1 MLMYKCKGYLKILR
15 AVLMVIGM
23 WCMGRNRA
31 RRTVNPVAFMPR
43 LLAPVSSL
51 WIQIIAPDP
60 SGALD
65 TFEN

>member
-1 MLMYKCKGYLKILR
+1 
-15 AVLMVIGM
+15 VIGM

-31 RRTVNPVAFMPR
+31 RRTVNPVALMPR